1 MKALALGVL
10 AACGRPAITSCDDD
24 LGGIYV
30 NGAERWSL
38 TDREKTLEAY
48 PLFPDVPAAGEYE
61 VAPRV
66 IDFDRTSAGITGLVK
81 RRYMR
86 GAKGCVAKVPAR
98 VTSCTGDG
106 IEIVLA
112 DPVPP
117 LAVEP
122 CRFARPD
129 SSRRERWTRE

>member
-1 MKALALGVL
+1 MRILVLVVL
-10 AACGRPAITSCDDD
+10 AACGKPAITSCDDPI
-24 LGGIYV
+24 GGIYAK
-30 NGAERWSL
+30 GIERWSV
-38 TDREKTLEAY
+38 TDRGTTLEAF
-48 PLFPDVPAAGEYE
+48 PLFPDLPRAGDYE

-66 IDFDRTSAGITGLVK
+66 IDFDRTTAGIAGLVK

-86 GAKGCVAKVPAR
+86 GAKGCVGEVPAR
-98 VTSCTGDG
+98 ITSCTSEA

-122 CRFARPD
+122 CRFPRPD